1 MIKVVIAVVLIFS
14 AGGAWLYMDC
24 LNRHEQ
30 GVTEQMHQGVDQARA
45 EAKRRAEA
53 KAIMEYQIQA
63 TLTSCMAAAEKA
75 KSDYMLLIQKAIP
88 PAKRGST
95 VIPQAVVDEAEML
108 LTTAKAECQQAHDSR
123 LKNGQ

>member
-1 MIKVVIAVVLIFS
+1 MIKVVIAVVLIFA

-24 LNRHEQ
+24 LNQHEQ

-63 TLTSCMAAAEKA
+63 TLTSCQAAAGKA
-75 KSDYMLLIQKAIP
+75 KSDYMLLIQKAVP
-88 PAKRGST
+88 PTKRGPA

-108 LTTAKAECQQAHDSR
+108 LTTAKAECQQAHDTR